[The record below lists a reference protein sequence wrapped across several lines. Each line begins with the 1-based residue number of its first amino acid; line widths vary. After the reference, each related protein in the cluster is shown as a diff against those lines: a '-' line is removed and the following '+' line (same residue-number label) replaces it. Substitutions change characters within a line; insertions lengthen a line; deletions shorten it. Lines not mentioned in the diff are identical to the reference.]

1 MALPYIARASDNL
14 IYRSYKRWHCH
25 LSLIQAITLFI
36 ALTSDGA
43 AIYRLYNRNG
53 TPVVLQASL
62 RPGVPF
68 LLSSVVVK
76 LNRIQSGAS
85 TTPSTNKRTFPTK
98 RAWGKVLSSLHHFV
112 VPRLYAIGVLL
123 VIAYIIPIPGPPAGI
138 AGAGSLMVATA
149 ASVVRKLDATDV
161 AFWIALLVTL
171 AGSMIPSLTMSTYCS
186 E

>member
-1 MALPYIARASDNL
+1 MGDGEGRRVQKVGKGCLRERSSPTNAHTSDN
-14 IYRSYKRWHCH
+14 SY
-25 LSLIQAITLFI
+25 
-36 ALTSDGA
+36 
-43 AIYRLYNRNG
+43 YRLYNRNG